1 MDEID
6 RVQAASEVYQE
17 AALQF
22 HRHKRAQEPQPEGNA
37 GEKRKCI
44 DCKETIPRARI
55 EAKPN
60 AVRCIGCQ
68 KKAELEEALDG

>member
-1 MDEID
+1 MDELD

-22 HRHKRAQEPQPEGNA
+22 HRYKRAREPVPEGNA
-37 GEKRKCI
+37 EEKRRCI
-44 DCKETIPRARI
+44 DCEEIIPRARI

-60 AVRCIGCQ
+60 AVRCIVCQ
-68 KKAELEEALDG
+68 SLFEREV

>member
-1 MDEID
+1 MDELD

-22 HRHKRAQEPQPEGNA
+22 HRYKRAREPVPEGNA
-37 GEKRKCI
+37 EEKRRCI
-44 DCKETIPRARI
+44 DCEDIIPKARI
-55 EAKPN
+55 KANPN

-68 KKAELEEALDG
+68 AIHEYEGNKT